1 MSDRAGYGGLD
12 PGLLPWL
19 PETMHPPFDLQ
30 ARISLAVLS
39 VTLVPYSIVMALVF
53 HLDGPTPEAVGV
65 CLATLLP
72 TIVVVFLAGHVL
84 SRYTYAQGA
93 EHMRLYREEH
103 ERSERLAQ
111 LNELRSD
118 FVSSASHELRGPLSS
133 LLMFLEGLTSNWDRL
148 EDGQRREI
156 VGRTLDISRRM
167 NRVVGDLLLAVERES
182 GSVLLDLGAVAIAP
196 LVEQARAEVAGVHR
210 TVSIQ
215 VEGDPTCRIMA
226 DATRVQQVLVN
237 LLENAAKYCDP
248 SNPVRVGWQRSDG
261 QVAVS
266 VMNFGPTL
274 APEDISGLFQPFAR
288 IPIPGRTPSAGLG
301 LGLHIS
307 KRLVEAM
314 GGKIW
319 AESGPSE
326 VVFSF
331 SLPAAD

>member
-1 MSDRAGYGGLD
+1 MSDRAGYGGLN
-12 PGLLPWL
+12 PGILPWL

-30 ARISLAVLS
+30 ARIGLAVLS

-53 HLDGPTPEAVGV
+53 HLDGPSPEAVGV

-72 TIVVVFLAGHVL
+72 TIVVVFLAGHAL
-84 SRYTYAQGA
+84 SRYIYAQGA
-93 EHMRLYREEH
+93 EHMRLYRQEH

-133 LLMFLEGLTSNWDRL
+133 LLMFLDGLTSNWDRL
-148 EDGQRREI
+148 EDGQRRDI
-156 VGRTLDISRRM
+156 ARRTLEISRRM
-167 NRVVGDLLLAVERES
+167 NRVVGDLLFAVERQS
-182 GSVLLDLGAVAIAP
+182 GNVLLDLGVVAFAP

-210 TVSIQ
+210 NVTIET
-215 VEGDPTCRIMA
+215 EGDPACRVMA
-226 DATRVQQVLVN
+226 DPTRVEQVLVN

-248 SNPVRVGWQRSDG
+248 ANPVRVGWERSDG
-261 QVAVS
+261 QLVVD
-266 VMNFGPTL
+266 VINCGPGL
-274 APEDISGLFQPFAR
+274 AREDIEDLFQPFTR
-288 IPIPGRTPSAGLG
+288 VPIPGRTTSAGLG

-314 GGKIW
+314 GGEIW
-319 AESGPSE
+319 AESGLSE

-331 SLPAAD
+331 SLPAVD